1 MKLDLSLYLVTDST
15 PAILKGRDLCAVVEE
30 ACKGGVT
37 VVQYRDKKSDTGV
50 QIETA
55 RKLHRI
61 TQAHGVPLIIND
73 RVDVALASGA
83 EGVHLGQDDM
93 VISEAKKLLPKDAI
107 IGISAST
114 IEEAQAAVAAG
125 ADYLGIGTL
134 FATPTKT
141 NTKDIIGTAGT
152 QAILDAIAETGR
164 SVGTVCIGGINL
176 SNVQRVLYQSSS
188 PNKSLDGA
196 AIVSAIMAA
205 DDPRA
210 AAAELAQYIASP
222 PPFVRTSDAP
232 MVRDTAAV
240 VEAVPGIV
248 QKLVQAHPLV
258 HNMINFVVANFVAN
272 VTLAI
277 GASPI
282 MSPYGDE
289 ATDLCQFDGALLIN
303 MGTLTSQSPSEYLKA
318 IKAYNQRGNPVV
330 YDPVG
335 AGATQIRRGVVK
347 ELMAGGYFD
356 LIKGNEGEIRQVSGS
371 TGVKQRGVDS
381 GPSALDSQAKARLA
395 RDLARREKNI
405 VLLTGATDYLSD
417 GERVVAVENGHE
429 LLGQVTGTGCAVGTV
444 AGCFMATLPTDKFL
458 AVLSALLM
466 YEIAAENAAA
476 KDYVRGPGSFAPAFI
491 DELYAIKQ
499 AALKGDNSWYEGR
512 AKGSLHPAK
521 LFLLS
526 PFTALLRVSRVSP
539 RTAHPVTKSLRS
551 RPFTPPLSVSLSA
564 NYPAASFA
572 NMAINSA
579 PESSLLSL
587 LYRSYPAAIS
597 PDETEPDLFAAN
609 PKIFPRVTYTDAESA
624 DVKSWLSTN
633 LTGLQD
639 VLGKDDKSAISS
651 QLASLN
657 THLATRT
664 TVLGN
669 KPSVADVAIYALLAP
684 VVEKW
689 SPEERTGEQGYHHIV
704 RHVDFVQNSRV
715 FSLQIPEEE
724 KVAIDVNDVK
734 FVPKPIDPKAEKERK
749 KKEKAAAEGAA
760 GAEKTVVVGQTKPEA
775 AAPEAAAAGKAEG
788 KPKEKKQ
795 KKEKAPK
802 PPPAPAAPPSPS
814 LIDLR
819 VGHILRAINHPN
831 ADSLYVSTIDCGD
844 APGSDNT
851 SLDEETGK
859 TVRTVCSGLN
869 GLVPLAEMQGRK
881 IVAVCNLKPVT
892 MRGIKSAAMV
902 LAASPRVAEGE
913 DSHAGPVELVTPPAD
928 APAGDRIYFEGWD
941 GEPEKQLN
949 PKKKVWETFQ
959 PGFTTTDGLEVAFE
973 SDAVPVAKEQEG
985 KPPLGKLVAKSGGVC
1000 TVKSLK
1006 AQSIGLKLVNM
1017 AEVPPENVDQTA
1029 QEQDINPWSV
1039 AGATDAE
1046 GNAIGFDYEALS
1058 KKWNTSLIDQALL
1071 DRFEKVTGHKPHRW
1085 LRRGLFFSHRDFD
1098 RILTKKEKGEPFFL
1112 YTGRGPSSGSLHLGH
1127 TIPLTFTKWLQDVF
1141 DVPLVFMLTDDE
1153 KALFKDS
1160 LTFEETHHYAMENA
1174 KEIIALGFDVKKT
1187 FIYSDLKYVSNH
1199 MLTNTW
1205 EFSKLVT
1212 FNQVRGAF
1220 GFDGSTNIGRILF
1233 PAVQCVAA
1241 FATSYPEIWTDE
1253 PLKERKK
1260 SIAEIQCLIPM
1271 GIDQDPYFRLLREN
1285 AHKMRYPS
1293 PKPALIHSKFLTA
1306 LQGAGGKMSS
1316 SDPNSA
1322 IFMTDTAKQIKT
1334 KINKYAF
1341 SGGQV
1346 SIEDHRRLGGNPDV
1360 DVSYIYLTYF
1370 EDDDA
1375 KLEEIYNKYK
1385 SGELLTGELK
1395 ALAIA
1400 KLQEY
1405 VAEFQERRKEVTDEV
1420 LQQFMTPRRL
1430 EWKGTA
1436 QPKIK

>member
-1 MKLDLSLYLVTDST
+1 MKLNLSLYLVTDST

-30 ACKGGVT
+30 ALKGGVT

-73 RVDVALASGA
+73 RVDVALAIGA

-93 VISEAKKLLPKDAI
+93 SISEAKKLLPKDAI
-107 IGISAST
+107 IGISASS

-141 NTKDIIGTAGT
+141 NTKSIIGTAGAQT
-152 QAILDAIAETGR
+152 ILDAIADSGS
-164 SVGTVCIGGINL
+164 SVGTVCIGGINP
-176 SNVQRVLYQSSS
+176 SNVQRVLYQSAS
-188 PNKSLDGA
+188 PRKSLDGA

-205 DDPRA
+205 DDPKA
-210 AAAELAQYIASP
+210 AAAELAQRIANP
-222 PPFVRTSDAP
+222 PLFVRSAGP
-232 MVRDTAAV
+232 VVSGTAAL
-240 VEAVPGIV
+240 VESVPSIV
-248 QKLVQAHPLV
+248 QKLVQVHPLV

-303 MGTLTSQSPSEYLKA
+303 MGTLTAQSPSEYLKA
-318 IKAYNQRGNPVV
+318 IRAYNQRGNPVV

-335 AGATQIRRGVVK
+335 AGATEIRRGVVK

-356 LIKGNEGEIRQVSGS
+356 LIKGNEGEIRQVAGS
-371 TGVKQRGVDS
+371 TAVKQRGVDS
-381 GPSALDSQAKARLA
+381 GPSTLDAQAKARLA
-395 RDLARREKNI
+395 RDLARRERNI
-405 VLLTGATDYLSD
+405 VLLTGAVDYLSD

-429 LLGQVTGTGCAVGTV
+429 FLGQVTGTGCAVGTV
-444 AGCFMATLPTDKFL
+444 AGCFLATHPTDKFL

-466 YEIAAENAAA
+466 YEIAAENAAS
-476 KDYVRGPGSFAPAFI
+476 KDYVRGPGSFAPSFI
-491 DELYAIKQ
+491 DELYAIRQ
-499 AALKGDNSWYEGR
+499 AALKGDHSWYSGR
-512 AKGSLHPAK
+512 AKIA
-521 LFLLS
+521 
-526 PFTALLRVSRVSP
+526 P
-539 RTAHPVTKSLRS
+539 RTARLVTNPLRINHAAP
-551 RPFTPPLSVSLSA
+551 PFSA
-564 NYPAASFA
+564 FAHLKYPASPFA
-572 NMAINSA
+572 TMAINSA

-587 LYRSYPAAIS
+587 LYRSYPAAVS
-597 PDETEPDLFAAN
+597 PDATEPDPFAAN
-609 PKIFPRVTYTDAESA
+609 PKVFPQTTFSA
-624 DVKSWLSTN
+624 ADEADIQQWLNTTSSLQRA
-633 LTGLQD
+633 LT
-639 VLGKDDKSAISS
+639 KDDKSEVTELLKQI
-651 QLASLN
+651 N

-664 TVLGN
+664 TMLGS
-669 KPSVADVAIYALLAP
+669 KASVADIAAYALLAP

-689 SPEERTGEQGYHHIV
+689 SPEERTGENGYHHIV

-724 KVAIDVNDVK
+724 KIAIDVNDVK
-734 FVPKPIDPKAEKERK
+734 FVPKPVDAKAEKERK
-749 KKEKAAAEGAA
+749 KKEKAAAQGA
-760 GAEKTVVVGQTKPEA
+760 GAEKTVVVGQAKPEQA
-775 AAPEAAAAGKAEG
+775 AEGVAPGAAAAAGKGEG
-788 KPKEKKQ
+788 KPKKE
-795 KKEKAPK
+795 KKEKQPKQPK

-819 VGHILRAINHPN
+819 VGHILRAVNHPN

-851 SLDEETGK
+851 SVDEETGK

-869 GLVPLAEMQGRK
+869 GLVPLEEMQGRK

-928 APAGDRIYFEGWD
+928 APAGDRIYFEGWND
-941 GEPEKQLN
+941 GEPEKVLN

-973 SDAVPVAKEQEG
+973 SSAVPVAQSQEG
-985 KPPLGKLVAKSGGVC
+985 KPALGKLVAKSGGIC

-1006 AQSIGLKLVNM
+1006 GATPTDH
-1017 AEVPPENVDQTA
+1017 ADHTA
-1029 QEQDINPWSV
+1029 HEQDINPWSV
-1039 AGATDAE
+1039 QGGRDE
-1046 GNAIGFDYEALS
+1046 SGNAVSIDYEALS
-1058 KKWNTSLIDQALL
+1058 RKWNTSLIDQALL
-1071 DRFEKVTGHKPHRW
+1071 DRFERVTGHKPHRW

-1160 LTFEETHHYAMENA
+1160 LTFEEVLHFSMENA
-1174 KEIIALGFDVKKT
+1174 KDIIALGFDLKKT

-1199 MLTNTW
+1199 FLMNAW

-1220 GFDGSTNIGRILF
+1220 GFNESTNIGRIFF
-1233 PAVQCVAA
+1233 PSVQCVAA

-1253 PLKERKK
+1253 PQKERKK

-1271 GIDQDPYFRLLREN
+1271 GIDQDPYFRLLRDN

-1316 SDPNSA
+1316 SEPNSA
-1322 IFMTDTAKQIKT
+1322 IFMTDTPKQIKT

-1375 KLEEIYNKYK
+1375 KIDEIYKNYK

-1395 ALAIA
+1395 AMAIK
-1400 KLQEY
+1400 KLQDY

-1420 LQQFMTPRRL
+1420 LEQYMTPRRL
-1430 EWKGTA
+1430 EWGGTA